1 MSLWFERGCWNSSQL
16 LGLSGNRGP
25 SEVRRKEKNGVWSPR
40 RQKRSLFET
49 PSPRSAA
56 RAARDSERRDA
67 SQSGKAARVSPH
79 SFIASTCRIGLGNDI
94 HPLAPGRALI
104 LGGVRIPFEKGPVG
118 HSDGDALAH
127 AICDALLGAL
137 ALGDLG
143 QHFPDHSPEWHKAS
157 SLVFVRRVR
166 EHIEDAGYQIVNI
179 DSTVG
184 LERPK
189 LGPHIAAMR
198 RKLAQALRVAPEQV
212 SIKAKSGEGLDAVG
226 RGRAVR
232 ADAVALI
239 VRHRGS

>member
-1 MSLWFERGCWNSSQL
+1 LNYEFGVPATRAQ
-16 LGLSGNRGP
+16 R
-25 SEVRRKEKNGVWSPR
+25 EVRRKKKKGVWPSR
-40 RQKRSLFET
+40 RQKRSLSSET

-56 RAARDSERRDA
+56 RAARGSKGRGA
-67 SQSGKAARVSPH
+67 SLIGRAVRVPPH
-79 SFIASTCRIGLGNDI
+79 SFTPLTCRIGLGNDI
-94 HPLAPGRALI
+94 HPLAPGRELI

-143 QHFPDHSPEWHKAS
+143 QHFPDHSPQWHQAS
-157 SLVFVRRVR
+157 SLGFVRRVR
-166 EHIEDAGYQIVNI
+166 EHVEDAGYQIVNI

-189 LGPHIAAMR
+189 LGPHVAAIR
-198 RKLAQALRVAPEQV
+198 RKLARALGVEPEQV
-212 SIKAKSGEGLDAVG
+212 SVKAKRGEGLDAVG

-239 VRHRGS
+239 VRLRGSQA

>member
-1 MSLWFERGCWNSSQL
+1 M
-16 LGLSGNRGP
+16 
-25 SEVRRKEKNGVWSPR
+25 RRKEQKGARSPR
-40 RQKRSLFET
+40 RQRRSISPET
-49 PSPRSAA
+49 PSRLEQSLQAEICTPPGRGASHSGRGA
-56 RAARDSERRDA
+56 RL
-67 SQSGKAARVSPH
+67 SPH
-79 SFIASTCRIGLGNDI
+79 FFAPPTCRIGVGNDI